1 MIAPPI
7 VELPKLENTAPKP
20 DNRAPELPPLR
31 DAGIRI
37 LLIPAFGI
45 AIPYFAGYFGPY
57 GPASALYWAGLA
69 WAMLIS
75 FAIWHGN
82 RFFLLRQRRYYDWF
96 QHPVRKICVLLF
108 ANVFYTAPVTVLML
122 IGWYRV
128 AGFGPD
134 WNAIRTAT
142 LCCVIC
148 VAIITHVYETV
159 YLIQQRESDLLA
171 VQRLENA
178 RMEAELEAIKT
189 QVAPHFLF
197 NSLNTLGWLIEH
209 HPRRAMEFNQD
220 LAEVYRY
227 ILASQ
232 RWELVPLEDELAFA
246 KRYFNLL
253 QLRFGEGLEMTV
265 DEGGARDL
273 MRPAARAD
281 RPGGRPHIDRPGGR
295 SHIDR
300 PGGRPHWFLPP
311 ISVQALIE
319 NAVKHNQHSREN
331 PLRIGLEFGEH
342 HGGSCVVV
350 RHAKRPMPQVRP
362 GARVG
367 LKNLDTR
374 CRLALGRG
382 IDVLDADGEFAVRI
396 PVRSV
401 PA

>member
-1 MIAPPI
+1 LIAPPI
-7 VELPKLENTAPKP
+7 VELPKLENTGPKP
-20 DNRAPELPPLR
+20 ENRAPELPPLR

-122 IGWYRV
+122 LGWYRV

-171 VQRLENA
+171 VQRLDNA

-209 HPRRAMEFNQD
+209 HPRRAIEFNQD

-227 ILASQ
+227 ILAAQ
-232 RWELVPLEDELAFA
+232 RRGLVPLEDELNFA
-246 KRYFNLL
+246 MRYFNLL
-253 QLRFGEGLEMTV
+253 QLRFGDGLEMTV
-265 DEGGARDL
+265 GEWDGPPGQSAR
-273 MRPAARAD
+273 
-281 RPGGRPHIDRPGGR
+281 GTGFR
-295 SHIDR
+295 S
-300 PGGRPHWFLPP
+300 HWFLPP

-331 PLRIGLEFGEH
+331 PLRIALEFGE
-342 HGGSCVVV
+342 SCVVV
-350 RHAKRPMPQVRP
+350 RHAKRAMPQLRP

-382 IDVLDADGEFAVRI
+382 IDVLDSDGEFAVRI

>member
-1 MIAPPI
+1 
-7 VELPKLENTAPKP
+7 
-20 DNRAPELPPLR
+20 
-31 DAGIRI
+31 
-37 LLIPAFGI
+37 
-45 AIPYFAGYFGPY
+45 
-57 GPASALYWAGLA
+57 
-69 WAMLIS
+69 MLIS

-82 RFFLLRQRRYYDWF
+82 RFFLLRQRRHYDWF

-108 ANVFYTAPVTVLML
+108 ANVFYTAPVTISML
-122 IGWYRV
+122 LGWYRV

-148 VAIITHVYETV
+148 VAIITHVYETA

-171 VQRLENA
+171 VERLENA

-189 QVAPHFLF
+189 QVSPHFLF

-209 HPRRAMEFNQD
+209 HPRRAVEFNQD

-232 RWELVPLEDELAFA
+232 RRALVPLEDELTFA
-246 KRYFNLL
+246 ARYFGLL
-253 QLRFGEGLEMTV
+253 QLRFGDALALTV
-265 DEGGARDL
+265 DEAGAR
-273 MRPAARAD
+273 
-281 RPGGRPHIDRPGGR
+281 GTE
-295 SHIDR
+295 
-300 PGGRPHWFLPP
+300 WFLPP

-319 NAVKHNQHSREN
+319 NAMKHNQHSREN
-331 PLRIGLEFGEH
+331 PLRLRLEFGEDF
-342 HGGSCVVV
+342 VAL
-350 RHAKRPMPQVRP
+350 RHAKRPLPQVRP

-367 LKNLDTR
+367 LRNLDNR
-374 CRLALGRG
+374 CRLALARG
-382 IDVLDADGEFAVRI
+382 IEVLDAGGEFAVRI

>member
-1 MIAPPI
+1 M

-20 DNRAPELPPLR
+20 ENRAPELPPLR

-45 AIPYFAGYFGPY
+45 AIPYLVGYFGPY

-96 QHPVRKICVLLF
+96 QHPVRKLCVLLF

-122 IGWYRV
+122 LGWYRV

-142 LCCVIC
+142 LCCIIC
-148 VAIITHVYETV
+148 VATITHVYETV

-209 HPRRAMEFNQD
+209 HPRRAIEFNQD

-227 ILASQ
+227 ILAAQ
-232 RWELVPLEDELAFA
+232 RRALVALEDELAFA
-246 KRYFNLL
+246 KRYFSLL
-253 QLRFGEGLEMTV
+253 QLRFGDGLEMTV
-265 DEGGARDL
+265 DELGVRE
-273 MRPAARAD
+273 
-281 RPGGRPHIDRPGGR
+281 RPGGR
-295 SHIDR
+295 SY
-300 PGGRPHWFLPP
+300 WFLPP

-319 NAVKHNQHSREN
+319 NAVKHNRHSREK
-331 PLRIGLEFGEH
+331 PLQIRLEFGEH
-342 HGGSCVVV
+342 HGEYCVLV
-350 RHAKRPMPQVRP
+350 RHAKRPMPQVRLS
-362 GARVG
+362 AQVG

-382 IDVLDADGEFAVRI
+382 IEVLDSDGEFAVRI
-396 PVRSV
+396 PLRSV

>member
-1 MIAPPI
+1 MTSPIA
-7 VELPKLENTAPKP
+7 ELPKLEDAPPKP
-20 DNRAPELPPLR
+20 ENRVPEPPPLR

-45 AIPYFAGYFGPY
+45 AIPYLAGYFGPY
-57 GPASALYWAGLA
+57 GPASLLYWAGLA
-69 WAMLIS
+69 WAILIS
-75 FAIWHGN
+75 AAIWHGN
-82 RFFLLRQRRYYDWF
+82 RFFLLRQRRHYDWF
-96 QHPVRKICVLLF
+96 QHPARKVCALLL
-108 ANVFYTAPVTVLML
+108 ANVFYTAPVSILML
-122 IGWYRV
+122 LGWYRA

-134 WNAIRTAT
+134 WSAIRTAT

-159 YLIQQRESDLLA
+159 YLIQQRESDLLT

-197 NSLNTLGWLIEH
+197 NSLNTLSWLIEH
-209 HPRRAMEFNQD
+209 HPRRAIEFNQD
-220 LAEVYRY
+220 LADVYRY
-227 ILASQ
+227 ILAAQ
-232 RWELVPLEDELAFA
+232 RRALVPLDDELAFA
-246 KRYFNLL
+246 LRYFGLL
-253 QLRFGEGLEMTV
+253 RLRFGDGLDITV
-265 DEGGARDL
+265 EE
-273 MRPAARAD
+273 
-281 RPGGRPHIDRPGGR
+281 PGTRGTE
-295 SHIDR
+295 
-300 PGGRPHWFLPP
+300 WFLPP

-331 PLRIGLEFGEH
+331 PLRIGIAFDA
-342 HGGSCVVV
+342 SCITV

-362 GARVG
+362 GARIG

-382 IDVLDADGEFAVRI
+382 IEVLDADGEFAVKI

>member
-1 MIAPPI
+1 MTAPI
-7 VELPKLENTAPKP
+7 VELPKPENASLKP
-20 DNRAPELPPLR
+20 ETRAPELPPLR
-31 DAGIRI
+31 DAGIRM

-45 AIPYFAGYFGPY
+45 AIPNFVGYFGPY

-96 QHPVRKICVLLF
+96 QHPVRKLCVLLF

-122 IGWYRV
+122 LAWYRV

-134 WNAIRTAT
+134 WNAIRMAT
-142 LCCVIC
+142 LCCIIC
-148 VAIITHVYETV
+148 VATITHVYETV

-209 HPRRAMEFNQD
+209 HPRRAIEFNQD

-227 ILASQ
+227 ILAAQ
-232 RWELVPLEDELAFA
+232 RRQLVPLGDELDFA
-246 KRYFNLL
+246 MRYFSLL
-253 QLRFGEGLEMTV
+253 QLRFGDGLEMTV
-265 DEGGARDL
+265 DDAGMPAERTAGAC
-273 MRPAARAD
+273 
-281 RPGGRPHIDRPGGR
+281 
-295 SHIDR
+295 
-300 PGGRPHWFLPP
+300 HWFLPP

-331 PLRIGLEFGEH
+331 PLRILLEFGERNGVCH
-342 HGGSCVVV
+342 VVV
-350 RHAKRPMPQVRP
+350 RHARRPMPQLRP

-382 IDVLDADGEFAVRI
+382 IDVLDSDGEFTVRI

>member
-7 VELPKLENTAPKP
+7 VELPKPENTAPKP
-20 DNRAPELPPLR
+20 ENSAPELPPLR

-37 LLIPAFGI
+37 LLIPAFGV

-57 GPASALYWAGLA
+57 GPGSALYWAGLA

-122 IGWYRV
+122 LGWYRV

-227 ILASQ
+227 ILAAQ
-232 RWELVPLEDELAFA
+232 RRELVPLEDELAFA
-246 KRYFNLL
+246 MRYFSLL
-253 QLRFGEGLEMTV
+253 QLRFGDGLEMTPL
-265 DEGGARDL
+265 G
-273 MRPAARAD
+273 PAPLAD
-281 RPGGRPHIDRPGGR
+281 RPGGM
-295 SHIDR
+295 SHK
-300 PGGRPHWFLPP
+300 FLPP

-319 NAVKHNQHSREN
+319 NAVKHNRHSREN
-331 PLRIGLEFGEH
+331 PLRIRLEFGEH
-342 HGGSCVVV
+342 HGVYDGENYVVV
-350 RHAKRPMPQVRP
+350 RHARRPMPQVHP

-374 CRLALGRG
+374 CQLALGRG
-382 IDVLDADGEFAVRI
+382 IEVVDSDGEFAVRI

>member
-1 MIAPPI
+1 LIAPPI

-37 LLIPAFGI
+37 VLIPAFGI

-122 IGWYRV
+122 LGWYRV

-209 HPRRAMEFNQD
+209 HPRRATEFNQD

-227 ILASQ
+227 ILAAQ
-232 RWELVPLEDELAFA
+232 RRELVPLEDELAFA

-253 QLRFGEGLEMTV
+253 QLRFGEGLEMMM
-265 DEGGARDL
+265 DEAGARAL
-273 MRPAARAD
+273 RPAPRA
-281 RPGGRPHIDRPGGR
+281 DRPGGR

-300 PGGRPHWFLPP
+300 PGGRSHWFLPP

-331 PLRIGLEFGEH
+331 PLRIRIEFGERH
-342 HGGSCVVV
+342 RGSCVVV

-382 IDVLDADGEFAVRI
+382 IDVLDSDGEFAVRI

>member
-1 MIAPPI
+1 MTAPI
-7 VELPKLENTAPKP
+7 VELPKPENASPKLE
-20 DNRAPELPPLR
+20 NRAPELPPLR
-31 DAGIRI
+31 DAGIRM

-45 AIPYFAGYFGPY
+45 AIPNLVGYFGPY

-96 QHPVRKICVLLF
+96 QHPVRKLCVLLF
-108 ANVFYTAPVTVLML
+108 ANVFYTAPVSVLML
-122 IGWYRV
+122 LGWYRV

-142 LCCVIC
+142 LCCIIC
-148 VAIITHVYETV
+148 VATITHVYETV

-209 HPRRAMEFNQD
+209 HPRRAIEFNQD

-227 ILASQ
+227 ILAAQ
-232 RWELVPLEDELAFA
+232 RRELVPLEDELDFA
-246 KRYFNLL
+246 MRYFSLL
-253 QLRFGEGLEMTV
+253 QLRFGDGLEMTV
-265 DEGGARDL
+265 EEAG
-273 MRPAARAD
+273 MRVE
-281 RPGGRPHIDRPGGR
+281 
-295 SHIDR
+295 
-300 PGGRPHWFLPP
+300 WFLPP

-331 PLRIGLEFGEH
+331 PLRIRLEFGE
-342 HGGSCVVV
+342 GCLVV
-350 RHAKRPMPQVRP
+350 RHAMRPMPQVHP

-382 IDVLDADGEFAVRI
+382 IEVLDSDGEFAVRI

-401 PA
+401 PT

>member
-7 VELPKLENTAPKP
+7 VELPKLENTVPKP
-20 DNRAPELPPLR
+20 ENRAPELPLR

-45 AIPYFAGYFGPY
+45 AIPYFVGYFGPY

-96 QHPVRKICVLLF
+96 QHPVRKLCVLLF

-122 IGWYRV
+122 LGWYRV

-142 LCCVIC
+142 LCCIIC
-148 VAIITHVYETV
+148 VATITHVYETV

-209 HPRRAMEFNQD
+209 HPRRAIEFNQD

-227 ILASQ
+227 ILAAQ
-232 RWELVPLEDELAFA
+232 RRALVPLEEELDFA
-246 KRYFNLL
+246 MRYFGLL
-253 QLRFGEGLEMTV
+253 QLRFGDGVEMTV
-265 DEGGARDL
+265 GSA
-273 MRPAARAD
+273 PRAD
-281 RPGGRPHIDRPGGR
+281 RPGGPSHADRPGGP
-295 SHIDR
+295 SHMDR
-300 PGGRPHWFLPP
+300 PGGPSHWFLPP
-311 ISVQALIE
+311 ISVQVLIE

-331 PLRIGLEFGEH
+331 PLRIRLEFGEG
-342 HGGSCVVV
+342 HGERYGEHYAVL

-362 GARVG
+362 GAQVG

-382 IDVLDADGEFAVRI
+382 IEVLDSDGEFAVRI

>member
-1 MIAPPI
+1 
-7 VELPKLENTAPKP
+7 V
-20 DNRAPELPPLR
+20 
-31 DAGIRI
+31 
-37 LLIPAFGI
+37 
-45 AIPYFAGYFGPY
+45 GYFGPY
-57 GPASALYWAGLA
+57 GPASELYWAGLA

-75 FAIWHGN
+75 CAIWHGN

-96 QHPVRKICVLLF
+96 QHPVRKLCVLLF

-122 IGWYRV
+122 LGWYRV

-142 LCCVIC
+142 LCCIIC
-148 VAIITHVYETV
+148 VATITHVYETV

-178 RMEAELEAIKT
+178 RMEAELEAFKT

-227 ILASQ
+227 ILAAQ
-232 RWELVPLEDELAFA
+232 RQALVPLEDELDFA
-246 KRYFNLL
+246 MRYFGLL
-253 QLRFGEGLEMTV
+253 QLRFGDGLEMTV
-265 DEGGARDL
+265 DEAGTGALR
-273 MRPAARAD
+273 RPALRTLRRPALRAD
-281 RPGGRPHIDRPGGR
+281 RPGGP
-295 SHIDR
+295 SHTG
-300 PGGRPHWFLPP
+300 PSHWFLPP
-311 ISVQALIE
+311 ISVQVLIE
-319 NAVKHNQHSREN
+319 NAVKHNQHSREH
-331 PLRIGLEFGEH
+331 PLRIGIEFGEQY
-342 HGGSCVVV
+342 VVV
-350 RHAKRPMPQVRP
+350 RHARRPMPQVRP
-362 GARVG
+362 AARVG

-382 IDVLDADGEFAVRI
+382 IDVLDSDGEFTVRI

>member
-7 VELPKLENTAPKP
+7 VELPKPENAPPKP
-20 DNRAPELPPLR
+20 ENRAPELPPLR
-31 DAGIRI
+31 DAGIRM

-45 AIPYFAGYFGPY
+45 AIPYFVGYFGPY

-96 QHPVRKICVLLF
+96 QHPVRKLCVLLF

-122 IGWYRV
+122 LGWYRV

-142 LCCVIC
+142 LCCIIC
-148 VAIITHVYETV
+148 VATITHVYETV
-159 YLIQQRESDLLA
+159 YLIQQRERDLLA

-209 HPRRAMEFNQD
+209 HPRRAIEFNQD

-227 ILASQ
+227 ILAAQ
-232 RWELVPLEDELAFA
+232 RRALVPLEDELNFA
-246 KRYFNLL
+246 MRYFSLL
-253 QLRFGEGLEMTV
+253 QLRFGDGLEMTV
-265 DEGGARDL
+265 DETGMRAL
-273 MRPAARAD
+273 LRPALRAD
-281 RPGGRPHIDRPGGR
+281 RPGGP
-295 SHIDR
+295 S
-300 PGGRPHWFLPP
+300 HWFLPP
-311 ISVQALIE
+311 ISVQVLIE
-319 NAVKHNQHSREN
+319 NAVKHNQHSREH
-331 PLRIGLEFGEH
+331 PLRIGIEFGERDAEYYGEH
-342 HGGSCVVV
+342 YVVV
-350 RHAKRPMPQVRP
+350 RHARRPMPQIRP

-382 IDVLDADGEFAVRI
+382 IEALDSDGEFAVRI